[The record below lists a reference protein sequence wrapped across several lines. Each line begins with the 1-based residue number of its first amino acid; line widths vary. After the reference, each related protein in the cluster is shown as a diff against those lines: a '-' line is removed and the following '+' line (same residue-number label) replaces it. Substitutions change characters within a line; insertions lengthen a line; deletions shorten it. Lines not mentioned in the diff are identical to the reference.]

1 MVEHAKNPLGDYV
14 ILDFGRAAV
23 NGRGLAAEVEDE
35 LARARVERE
44 KDLATSTEAAHYAP
58 ASLGQSP
65 YVAVPGVGTIVYR
78 KCQWGC

>member
-1 MVEHAKNPLGDYV
+1 MTQVQASIDGFGQWPASAATREGL
-14 ILDFGRAAV
+14 LDR
-23 NGRGLAAEVEDE
+23 
-35 LARARVERE
+35 ARARVERE